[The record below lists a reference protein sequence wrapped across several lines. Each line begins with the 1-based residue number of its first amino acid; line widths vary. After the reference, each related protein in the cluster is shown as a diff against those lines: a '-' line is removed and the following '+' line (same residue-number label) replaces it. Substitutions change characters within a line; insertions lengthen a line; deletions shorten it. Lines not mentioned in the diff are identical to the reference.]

1 MSDDKDKVIN
11 LEEIRK
17 KIEEGALSYSSQVPD
32 DPWLKQLNEK
42 HAFIHS
48 FGGKPCVTNYVYNVA
63 FGKEILEFISP
74 TSFEMIYSNQTIK
87 VHTAKATI
95 DVEMGKWWI
104 RNTDRR
110 QYQTVIFDP
119 TKPKEYNNCLNLWEG
134 FSVVATFRPLGWK
147 YTLKHIYTILCNSDR
162 NKFIYIIK
170 WLAWLVQ
177 NPGERAQVAIVFKG
191 LEGTGKGFLLSQFV
205 EIFGRHAMH
214 ISNREHLTGKF
225 NGHLGLCCFL
235 FADEAFYPG
244 DKQVAGTMKQLITEE
259 KIPIERK
266 GAETI
271 ISKNNLHVA
280 MATNEEWVI
289 NASENQRRF
298 FINKVEDR
306 YAKGKL
312 SETHRKLYFSR
323 LFTEMNHGG
332 REAMLFDL
340 LNMNIGD
347 FHPRYNIPDTEELQ
361 VQIKLSRDKLKAVVF
376 EILDDGLFPGNIN
389 NGEYEINSTAWV
401 NYLNSLDPI
410 LKTFSSV
417 KKTDI
422 IKKLQA
428 IKKHTNKGNVWV
440 FPALLDMRKSWDELY
455 GKEKW
460 SNIKEWQ
467 IIKGEY

>member
-1 MSDDKDKVIN
+1 MSEEDKNVIN

-17 KIEEGALSYSSQVPD
+17 KIEEGAVSYSSIIPD

-48 FGGKPCVTNYVYNVA
+48 YGGKSVITNQVYNVA
-63 FGKEILEFISP
+63 FDREIIEFISP
-74 TSFEMIYSNQTIK
+74 TTFETIYSNQTVQVDKIK
-87 VHTAKATI
+87 V
-95 DVEMGKWWI
+95 ELGKWWI
-104 RNTDRR
+104 RNSDRR

-119 TKPKEYNNCLNLWEG
+119 SKPREYNNCLNLWEG
-134 FSVVATFRPLGWK
+134 FSVVPTKGTWK
-147 YTLKHIYTILCNSDR
+147 YTLKHIYKILCNSDH
-162 NKFIYIIK
+162 NKFSYVIK
-170 WLAWLVQ
+170 WLSWLVQ

-205 EIFGRHAMH
+205 QIFGRHAMH

-271 ISKNNLHVA
+271 VSRNNLHVA
-280 MATNEEWVI
+280 MATNEDWVI
-289 NASENQRRF
+289 NASDNQRRF
-298 FINKVEDR
+298 FINKVEDK
-306 YAKGKL
+306 YAKGRL
-312 SETHRKLYFSR
+312 SELHRKLYFSR
-323 LFTEMNHGG
+323 LFTEMDNGG

-347 FHPRYNIPDTEELQ
+347 FHPRYNIPDTEELY
-361 VQIKLSRDKLKAVVF
+361 VQIKLSRDKLKAAMF
-376 EILDDGLFPGNIN
+376 EMIEDGIFPGEIK
-389 NGEYEINSTAWV
+389 NGEYAIGAAELYS
-401 NYLNSLDPI
+401 YLERQEPLV
-410 LKTFSSV
+410 KTFSSV
-417 KKTDI
+417 KKADL
-422 IKKLQA
+422 IKLLGA
-428 IKKHTNKGNVWV
+428 KKKRDNKGNLWI
-440 FPALLDMRKSWDELY
+440 FPDLPIVRRNWDENI

-460 SNIKEWQ
+460 NKLAEWNVIKS
-467 IIKGEY
+467 EY

>member
-1 MSDDKDKVIN
+1 MNDDKENIIN

-17 KIEEGALSYSSQVPD
+17 KIEEGAVSYSSQIPD

-42 HAFIHS
+42 HAFIYS
-48 FGGKPCVTNYVYNVA
+48 FGGKSVITNYVYNVA
-63 FGKEILEFISP
+63 FGREILEFISP
-74 TSFEMIYSNQTIK
+74 TTFETIYCNQTVQVDKTK
-87 VHTAKATI
+87 V
-95 DVEMGKWWI
+95 ELGKYWL
-104 RNTDRR
+104 RHSERK

-119 TKPKEYNNCLNLWEG
+119 SKPREYNNCLNLWEG
-134 FSVVATFRPLGWK
+134 FSVVATSKLLGWK
-147 YTLKHIYTILCNSDR
+147 YTLKHIYSILCNSNP
-162 NKFIYIIK
+162 NKFRYVIK
-170 WLAWLVQ
+170 WLAWLIQ

-205 EIFGRHAMH
+205 QIFGRHAMH

-266 GAETI
+266 GAETV

-289 NASENQRRF
+289 NASDNQRRF
-298 FINKVEDR
+298 FINKVEDK

-312 SETHRKLYFSR
+312 NELHRKLYFSR
-323 LFTEMNHGG
+323 LFTEMDCGG

-340 LNMNIGD
+340 LNMNLDD
-347 FHPRYNIPDTEELQ
+347 FHPRYNIPDTEELA
-361 VQIKLSRDKLKAVVF
+361 VQIKLSRDKLKSTVF
-376 EILDDGLFPGNIN
+376 EMLDDGLFPGESRNSQ
-389 NGEYEINSTAWV
+389 YEIGATELYS
-401 NYLNSLDPI
+401 YLEKQEPL

-417 KKTDI
+417 KKSDL
-422 IKKLQA
+422 IKKLGA
-428 IKKHTNKGNVWV
+428 TKKRIAKGNIWI
-440 FPALLDMRKSWDELY
+440 FPALLDMRKIWDEIY
-455 GKEKW
+455 GVEKW
-460 SNIKEWQ
+460 SNNKEWQ
-467 IIKGEY
+467 IIRGEY